1 MILFSLV
8 CAQAAVTQSLRFQKY
23 PAQVF
28 SGPVAAAKIS
38 SPRARMY
45 RTVIRKGAKEGPNFA
60 GHYTI
65 VVWGCGLNCRQLA
78 IVDARSGEVFFPS
91 NLMQVNFLFE
101 DTEEFLQ
108 FRKNSGLLIVVG
120 AMVGTNDDWRTG
132 KYYYHWKN
140 KRLWLVHAI
149 KK

>member
-1 MILFSLV
+1 MKRSFLMILFSLV

-120 AMVGTNDDWRTG
+120 AMVG
-132 KYYYHWKN
+132 
-140 KRLWLVHAI
+140 
-149 KK
+149 